1 MGSSLR
7 ARMRSV
13 GRRQFPRC
21 LMILTRGIP
30 QILKVMQIAQQELA
44 QAYALIKG
52 DVSDKMQYKFDE
64 TKGKAQQKEQPRM

>member
-1 MGSSLR
+1 
-7 ARMRSV
+7 
-13 GRRQFPRC
+13 
-21 LMILTRGIP
+21 MILTRGIP